1 MFICQLD
8 NFLGCLDVSYQN
20 FIIFQCS
27 CDCLYFTCCCV
38 RSVCCQLGQFS
49 RVFRCQLLELFSS
62 VHVSVCPLHVDVL
75 VQLLLSFGIIVQG
88 VQMSI
93 TRTLLFYSIH
103 MSVHLL
109 HFSVFAVSLT
119 FLQGVQMLKPY
130 CCLQIISMCCTLQLY
145 KDHQIGTLPFV
156 VNSLVFM

>member
-75 VQLLLSFGIIVQG
+75 VQFLLSFGTIFQG

-103 MSVHLL
+103 MSFTLFTL
-109 HFSVFAVSLT
+109 FSF
-119 FLQGVQMLKPY
+119 
-130 CCLQIISMCCTLQLY
+130 CCQFDI
-145 KDHQIGTLPFV
+145 
-156 VNSLVFM
+156 SLVCLDVKTLLRPLDHFHVLYPSAI